1 MARKKSSGSN
11 IGLILT
17 LIFFVLAT
25 FITGTVAYFGYDEVE
40 GLKAKAAEAK
50 KAQLNSEAQYKEERV
65 RKVLLRVAL
74 GVEAEGDRLL
84 LVQELEPLKLT
95 VKDEYDRM
103 KKGLDGKAPIVT
115 DPKDNQKKSAFNWP
129 LLSMSK
135 DDLKSVATDADGSPK
150 DPAALAADPAT
161 GPMYTVPAMI
171 NIFIAQAKA
180 AADKQ
185 REAEE
190 KSAAAD
196 KQMAS
201 LTTNKAEIEKKF
213 QESID
218 QLKKDDKAKHD
229 KLAAEFKALQ
239 LKHAQDANDAI
250 KRAADAAKV
259 VLNKDDEL
267 KGLEEKYRKLDL
279 RLKTQIATTKPS
291 TVGVD
296 SLNMEEKKGEIVRK
310 DEAGFVTINIG
321 SAKKLRPQVTF
332 LVVAADVSWLAL
344 QDKEKS
350 LDRNTYRLDRQP
362 YEENPYVKAGIE
374 VVEILGPDR
383 ARAKIVFENEPIRNP
398 VQARDQIFNLAWQPA
413 EEIRIA
419 FAGIID
425 LDGDG
430 LDNNEEFLRMLERQ
444 GVVVDEYMKMKPMS
458 FVKRDGKGMSLQ
470 TRYLVI
476 APDPRF
482 DAVANKDSMQ
492 NKQLARA
499 NEMMSEIKGRA
510 TEMGVQMIEARKF
523 LAMIGFKLPRNPVS
537 PQYGSSVYLDRG
549 APMAEPK
556 KEGN

>member
-40 GLKAKAAEAK
+40 GLKAKAEQAK
-50 KAQLNSEAQYKEERV
+50 KAQLAAEAQYKEERV
-65 RKVLLRVAL
+65 RKVLLRIAL
-74 GVEAEGDRLL
+74 GVEDKEDRQL
-84 LVQELEPLKLT
+84 LVQELDPLRIT
-95 VKDEYDRM
+95 VKNEYDRV
-103 KKGLDGKAPIVT
+103 KSGLDGKADLVT
-115 DPKDNQKKSAFNWP
+115 DPKDNQKKSPFYWP
-129 LLSMSK
+129 LLSMSAS
-135 DDLKSVATDADGSPK
+135 DLKNIATDADGAPK
-150 DPAALAADPAT
+150 DPTALAADPAT
-161 GPMYTVPAMI
+161 GPMYTVPGVI
-171 NIFIAQAKA
+171 NIFKAQAIA
-180 AADKQ
+180 AEGKR

-190 KSAAAD
+190 KLAAAE
-196 KQMAS
+196 KQVAS
-201 LTTNKAEIEKKF
+201 TSSNKTEIEKKF
-213 QESID
+213 LDNID

-229 KLAAEFKALQ
+229 KLAAEVKALQ

-267 KGLEEKYRKLDL
+267 KGLEDKVRKLDL
-279 RLKTQIATTKPS
+279 RLKTQIATTNPS
-291 TVGVD
+291 AARVD
-296 SLNMEEKKGEIVRK
+296 LLNLEEKKGEIIRK
-310 DEAGFVTINIG
+310 DEGGFVIINIG
-321 SAKKLRPQVTF
+321 SAKKLKPQVTF

-344 QDKEKS
+344 QEKEKS

-398 VQARDQIFNLAWQPA
+398 VQVRDQIFNVAWQPA

-444 GVVVDEYMKMKPMS
+444 GVIVDEYMKMKPLK
-458 FVKRDGKGMSLQ
+458 FVKRDDKGMSLQ

-482 DAVANKDSMQ
+482 DALGKKSEQMEKILKEMNDIKT
-492 NKQLARA
+492 RA
-499 NEMMSEIKGRA
+499 G
-510 TEMGVQMIEARKF
+510 EMGVQVIEARKF
-523 LAMIGFKLPRNPVS
+523 LAMIGFKLPRNPVA
-537 PQYGSSVYLDRG
+537 PQYGSSVYLDRA